1 MAISKRRGA
10 AGRGAR
16 RSRATNRS
24 RRTPASKGRT
34 LSPSSFRGEGAVPR
48 TRRTIARGAG
58 RISPKLNR
66 EIA

>member
-10 AGRGAR
+10 AGRSSR
-16 RSRATNRS
+16 RSRTTNRS
-24 RRTPASKGRT
+24 RRTPGSKGRT

-48 TRRTIARGAG
+48 TRRTIARGAES
-58 RISPKLNR
+58 INPKLNR